1 MEVLFLVHGDGSV
14 EEVRLVESSGDP
26 AWDHSAAD
34 SMKQWK
40 FAFATPD
47 STLEAQW
54 VRTTLIV
61 QVQEPIVMTL
71 GELTAGTRRE
81 ADSLYALLLQ
91 GADFTTLAKTVRQ
104 DAPNQCGW
112 FLGATNIS
120 KYPPHIREALRSLA
134 LNGLT
139 PPLQIDSRYAI
150 FKRLEPGAR

>member
-1 MEVLFLVHGDGSV
+1 MEVLFHVRRDGSV

-26 AWDHSAAD
+26 VWDRSAAD

-40 FAFATPD
+40 FALATPD
-47 STLEAQW
+47 TSLEAQW

-71 GELTAGTRRE
+71 GELTAGTRQE

-91 GADFTTLAKTVRQ
+91 GADFTTLAKAVRQ
-104 DAPNQCGW
+104 ESSNQCGW
-112 FLGATNIS
+112 FLGAINIS
-120 KYPPHIREALRSLA
+120 RYPPHIREALRSLT
-134 LNGLT
+134 LNDVT
-139 PPLQIDSRYAI
+139 APLQIDSRYAI